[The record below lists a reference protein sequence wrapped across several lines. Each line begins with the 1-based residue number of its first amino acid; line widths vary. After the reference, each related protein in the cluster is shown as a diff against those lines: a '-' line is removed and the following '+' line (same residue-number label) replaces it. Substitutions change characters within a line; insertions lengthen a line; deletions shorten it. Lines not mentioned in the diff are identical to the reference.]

1 MRGYFLCLCALMVI
15 SAATS
20 ALGQDTNFANG
31 PQYLMTG
38 SPLFARP
45 ISTPSMSLQDL
56 PLDVGA
62 HNATGVLIAGAD
74 NQTVLPPQAVALPKI
89 DLFPI
94 YYGVVPVSD
103 IEISFAG
110 SSGERSAIEIPASIL
125 DNGVGQTT
133 TPEALRER
141 GYGLPLGVLASRNK
155 ARAEHATRVYTNVDI
170 DRLHGGSQRPR
181 FQTVAST
188 TRGRNR

>member
-1 MRGYFLCLCALMVI
+1 MRGSFLCLWVCTLLVVSATI
-15 SAATS
+15 SAF
-20 ALGQDTNFANG
+20 GQDTNFANG

-45 ISTPSMSLQDL
+45 ISTPSMSLEDP

-62 HNATGVLIAGAD
+62 HNATGVLIAGTE
-74 NQTVLPPQAVALPKI
+74 NQTVLPPQAVDLPKI

-110 SSGERSAIEIPASIL
+110 PSGERSPTELPASIL
-125 DNGVGQTT
+125 DTGVGQTT
-133 TPEALRER
+133 TAEALRDR
-141 GYGLPLGVLASRNK
+141 GYGIPLGVVAARNK
-155 ARAEHATRVYTNVDI
+155 AHPRHATHVYTNADI
-170 DRLHGGSQRPR
+170 GRLRGGS
-181 FQTVAST
+181 
-188 TRGRNR
+188 